1 MANNAH
7 FNNTGATPV
16 VIVRDDRGSPVIELE
31 LSDGQP
37 GPEQADER
45 LRTAGWTRSADW
57 TAASDGY
64 VAPVV
69 PS

>member
-7 FNNTGATPV
+7 FNTTGTTPL
-16 VIVRDDRGSPVIELE
+16 VIVRDDRGSPVENLE
-31 LSDGQP
+31 LSAGRTGQDD
-37 GPEQADER
+37 ADER
-45 LRTAGWTRSADW
+45 LRTAGWTRSAAW
-57 TAASDGY
+57 TTADDGY